1 MAEFFQ
7 IVELKGSAY
16 EMGLQHGKALT
27 EEIRANLTLYF
38 DMVKGLA
45 GTDPEVCLQHA
56 GKFQEAIHSHAPE
69 LLEEMQG
76 IAEGA
81 GVSLD
86 EILFLNARTE
96 LMSMRPPDQT
106 QTGECTVIG
115 LLGERTISGQS
126 IIAQNWDWHE
136 RVCATAAVFRL
147 DPADAPRAVF
157 LAEAGQVGKIGFNQ
171 HGLGVT
177 LNILMTGEMSYG
189 IPVHVLLRMVLGAR
203 DVAEAASLINGCP
216 RGGTSHFMIGDAGG
230 DLKGLELTPDDIAVL
245 APENGA
251 LIHTNHY
258 CDAALAEKDVGRL
271 LMIDTTARFDRAIG
285 LVAGRKQWDLQSLSE
300 LFTDHDNHPASI
312 CRHVNPSDPEFLHMM
327 TVASFI
333 MDLAAGKMLV
343 TCGPPCEASYQKIAL
358 D

>member
-27 EEIRANLTLYF
+27 GEIRANLTLYF
-38 DMVKGLA
+38 DMVKGLV

-56 GKFQEAIHSHAPE
+56 AKFQAAIHSHAPE
-69 LLEEMQG
+69 MLEEMQG
-76 IAEGA
+76 IADGA
-81 GVSLD
+81 AVSLD

-96 LMSMRPPDQT
+96 LMSMRPPDQA
-106 QTGECTVIG
+106 QTGECTAIG
-115 LLGERTISGQS
+115 LLGARTISGQS

-136 RVCATAAVFRL
+136 RVCATSAIFRL

-203 DVAEAASLINGCP
+203 TVAEATSMIKGCP
-216 RGGTSHFMIGDAGG
+216 RGGTSHFLIGDAGG
-230 DLKGLELTPDDIAVL
+230 HLKGLELTPVDVAEL

-251 LIHTNHY
+251 VIHTNHY
-258 CDAALAEKDVGRL
+258 CDVALAQKDVGRL
-271 LMIDTTARFDRAIG
+271 LMIDTTARFDRAVS
-285 LVAGRKQWDLQSLSE
+285 LVAGRKLWDVQSISE

-333 MDLAAGKMLV
+333 MDLSAGKMFV
-343 TCGPPCEASYQKIAL
+343 SHGQPCQAAYQEVAL
-358 D
+358 Y